1 MFIEGYLKYTVTDG
15 KSKTVAACGCVSGTP
30 QPGLLTLPATVKH
43 GGETFSVTS
52 VADRA
57 FVNCIGITG
66 IAFPDS
72 IARLGRNS
80 FSYCTSLVDV
90 IIPRNVK
97 AIESGCFAHCSNL
110 TRVSLPEG
118 LETIGD
124 EAFAGCGSLSAV
136 KLPSTLKTIRANAF
150 AHCRTLKKAALPSGL
165 QKIEA
170 QAFFDCD
177 IDVARIP
184 ASVSHIGCMAF
195 SLCRRLKEYVV
206 EDGNTKFVSKDG
218 VLFNNTQKILISYPC
233 GRGGQYV
240 IPDGVKIVGSAA
252 FCYCKGVEAIDIP
265 ASVNYISERA
275 FTSSTIIRITNRAPK
290 PQYLGAK
297 AIKSLPVDAVMKVP
311 AGSLE
316 AYQETDWKY
325 LTLKS

>member
-1 MFIEGYLKYTVTDG
+1 MFIEGNIKYTVTDA
-15 KSKTVAACGCVSGTP
+15 KSKTVAASGCVNGTP
-30 QPGLLTLPATVKH
+30 QWGLLTLPATVKH
-43 GGETFSVTS
+43 DGETFAVTS

-57 FVNCIGITG
+57 FVNCVGLKG
-66 IAFPDS
+66 LAFPDS
-72 IARLGRNS
+72 VARLGRNS

-97 AIESGCFAHCSNL
+97 VIESGCFAHCSNL
-110 TRVSLPEG
+110 ARVSLPEG
-118 LETIGD
+118 LETIDD
-124 EAFAGCGSLSAV
+124 EAFADCGNLATV

-150 AHCRTLKKAALPSGL
+150 AHCRTLKKATLPSGL
-165 QKIEA
+165 QKIET

-177 IDVARIP
+177 IDEVRIP

-206 EDGNTKFVSKDG
+206 EDGNAKFISKDG
-218 VLFNNTQKILISYPC
+218 VLFNNTAKILISYPC

-240 IPDGVKIVGSAA
+240 VPDGVKIVGSAA
-252 FCYCKGVEAIDIP
+252 FCYCKGVETIDIP

-275 FTSSTIIRITNRAPK
+275 FTSSTIFRIINRNPK
-290 PQYLGAK
+290 PQYLGVK

-316 AYQETDWKY
+316 AYQETGWKY